1 MDAYSSLLQVNYKFE
16 ITRACR
22 WRGMG
27 WGRGVGRVRY
37 PGSNGGGNSMEDST
51 RDERAGTGIIL
62 HAG

>member
-1 MDAYSSLLQVNYKFE
+1 
-16 ITRACR
+16 
-22 WRGMG
+22 MG